1 MVPKSAQYR
10 LEQFTLSRSEWCI
23 SHQRSWGVLIP
34 IFYESE
40 TDVPLK
46 DFKTISDLYL
56 EGSDQHHEWFQSSLL
71 TSVTIN
77 DKALYSTLITHGFV
91 MDEQSQK
98 MSKSLGNFINPRLI
112 NICCMKLIILEK
124 ILRSFIY
131 DNMRF
136 NKAIQALNILPNV
149 LLSAF
154 YFDIKMDY
162 MLIII
167 ITGQCRRNVLTVLYH
182 FCIFQNKFYDN
193 YKNIRHKEYY
203 SVFKLGW
210 YDWMKNGIINHSL
223 EANVE
228 LYVNS
233 PELLHLLQNH
243 DLKSIF
249 TTSDATISSSL
260 EMIENCSF
268 DIY

>member
-1 MVPKSAQYR
+1 
-10 LEQFTLSRSEWCI
+10 
-23 SHQRSWGVLIP
+23 
-34 IFYESE
+34 
-40 TDVPLK
+40 
-46 DFKTISDLYL
+46 
-56 EGSDQHHEWFQSSLL
+56 
-71 TSVTIN
+71 
-77 DKALYSTLITHGFV
+77 
-91 MDEQSQK
+91 
-98 MSKSLGNFINPRLI
+98 
-112 NICCMKLIILEK
+112 
-124 ILRSFIY
+124 
-131 DNMRF
+131 MRF

-182 FCIFQNKFYDN
+182 FCILQNKFYDN
-193 YKNIRHKEYY
+193 YKNIGHKEYY

-210 YDWMKNGIINHSL
+210 YDWYNEKWNNQPLQQEWNTLKHLRSEVNQLLETARKDKLIKSSL
-223 EANVE
+223 EINVE

-233 PELLHLLQNH
+233 LELLHLLQNH